1 MGLIFKNIKQLQA
14 GKTISHLTEIQPKV
28 PKRESKNIKL
38 TRKSKQILKQLGFQL
53 KQNA

>member
-14 GKTISHLTEIQPKV
+14 NKTISRSTESQSKV
-28 PKRESKNIKL
+28 LKRKYNNIKL

>member
-1 MGLIFKNIKQLQA
+1 MGLLFKNIKRLQTD
-14 GKTISHLTEIQPKV
+14 KPISRYTELQTKAL
-28 PKRESKNIKL
+28 KKHTSIKL

>member
-14 GKTISHLTEIQPKV
+14 IKSV
-28 PKRESKNIKL
+28 SRSKGLQSKSLKKKSINIKL
-38 TRKSKQILKQLGFQL
+38 TRKSKLILKQLGFQL

>member
-1 MGLIFKNIKQLQA
+1 MGLIFKNIKQLQVI
-14 GKTISHLTEIQPKV
+14 KPISRSTELRSKV
-28 PKRESKNIKL
+28 SKRKPRNIKL